1 MKRIKEMMIDIWK
14 EFKKI
19 PNSVKFWNCLLLI
32 LLVGVGVHST
42 FLLNVLLVMGSILA
56 IAVSIDGDDLSNH
69 LWVLFMPITWGV
81 ILLGLAIWGT
91 VYLYSISIARFNRWL
106 DGENDAI
113 EEPEDKID
121 TFDAY
126 N

>member
-1 MKRIKEMMIDIWK
+1 MKRIKEIVVDIGKDFK
-14 EFKKI
+14 EI

-32 LLVGVGVHST
+32 LLMGAGVYST
-42 FLLNVLLVMGSILA
+42 FLLKVLLVMGSILA
-56 IAVSIDGDDLSNH
+56 IAISIDGDDLSKH
-69 LWVLFMPITWGV
+69 LWILFMPITWGV

-91 VYLYSISIARFNRWL
+91 IYLYSISIARFNRWL

-113 EEPEDKID
+113 EEPENKID
-121 TFDAY
+121 TFDTH